1 MIQPKEGGLS
11 NILNLSVFDTA
22 ITSDNLIKLL
32 DVIDSS
38 TLKYLKLGIV

>member
-11 NILNLSVFDTA
+11 KILNISVFDTA